1 MNDLFLVNFTAS
13 SQASGT
19 NHSKDKKKRG
29 EKKTDTS
36 EGENQ
41 ELITQASLGPGWGW
55 WVGCSVVWEE
65 KGGGSWFQFIC

>member
-1 MNDLFLVNFTAS
+1 MNDLFLVNLTAS

-41 ELITQASLGPGWGW
+41 ELITQASLGTGWGW
-55 WVGCSVVWEE
+55 
-65 KGGGSWFQFIC
+65 